1 MTHLRWGRTL
11 AVFSLMILLASGA
24 VQALPLSGDWT
35 APAGLGLGIRGLL
48 KQVLSYVWVVDETAA
63 DSQGA
68 QANGDTGSQLDPDG
82 ATANG
87 DNGSQLDPNG

>member
-1 MTHLRWGRTL
+1 MNCLRWSRTL

-24 VQALPLSGDWT
+24 VQALPLSGDWS
-35 APAGLGLGIRGLL
+35 APAGREPGIRALL
-48 KQVLSYVWVVDETAA
+48 KQVLSYVWGVDEMAA
-63 DSQGA
+63 DPQGV
-68 QANGDTGSQLDPDG
+68 QANGDNGSQLDPDG